1 MLDHRVEADVVAHPS
16 LVYAALNVVPQHL
29 ARRVRGNRPAK
40 MLIKAVIGELQAFL
54 GAVGPQ
60 VAVHAA
66 VHRLAMLVEASAPG
80 VVPHTAPI
88 GLFFEAHDFGHGRAW
103 AWADWKARSCARPD
117 GPAPMI
123 ATRRV
128 IVIPE
133 QLNAEKKCKGSPTQT
148 AKDRGVVKFRR
159 YGAGGGT
166 GRLRI
171 WVSRMLTGGID
182 NTWYRFESGERV
194 MGAGPYP
201 SAQGAKWG
209 LKGGRYV

>member
-1 MLDHRVEADVVAHPS
+1 M
-16 LVYAALNVVPQHL
+16 
-29 ARRVRGNRPAK
+29 
-40 MLIKAVIGELQAFL
+40 
-54 GAVGPQ
+54 GAP
-60 VAVHAA
+60 
-66 VHRLAMLVEASAPG
+66 
-80 VVPHTAPI
+80 
-88 GLFFEAHDFGHGRAW
+88 W

-133 QLNAEKKCKGSPTQT
+133 QLNAEKMQRLSNPERQKTGG
-148 AKDRGVVKFRR
+148 DREFRR

-171 WVSRMLTGGID
+171 WVSRSLTGGID
-182 NTWYRFESGERV
+182 NTWYRLESGERV

-209 LKGGRYV
+209 PEGRKIRVISCMGG